1 MLEQLLR
8 HLKNYFVAE
17 KYFGVYKIE
26 KGSITLPFLF
36 EGQYF
41 RIIGSVFNDGIYQY
55 PVSTLTDE
63 EFDGAIWA
71 LAIPPEIINLADEI
85 KQWQEQYGASANS
98 PYQSESFG
106 GYSYTA
112 KSNNTEENN
121 GSYTWKDAFASR
133 LHVWRKI

>member
-17 KYFGVYKIE
+17 MYFDVYKIE

-71 LAIPPEIINLADEI
+71 LAIPPEVISLADEI
-85 KQWQEQYGASANS
+85 KNWQEKYGESANS

-112 KSNNTEENN
+112 KSNNSMGGNK
-121 GSYTWKDAFASR
+121 SFTWKDAFASR
-133 LHVWRKI
+133 LNDWRKL

>member
-8 HLKNYFVAE
+8 QIKNYFVAE

-26 KGSITLPFLF
+26 KGSITLPFLVD
-36 EGQYF
+36 GQYF
-41 RIIGSVFNDGIYQY
+41 RIIGSVFNDGIYKY
-55 PVSTLTDE
+55 PVATLTDE

-112 KSNNTEENN
+112 KSNNTAENN
-121 GSYTWKDAFASR
+121 GSYTWKDAFESR
-133 LHVWRKI
+133 LNAWRRI

>member
-8 HLKNYFVAE
+8 HLKKYFVAK
-17 KYFGVYKIE
+17 KYYGIFKVE
-26 KGSITLPFLF
+26 EGSITLPSLI

-71 LAIPPEIINLADEI
+71 LAIPPEVITLSEEI
-85 KQWQEQYGASANS
+85 KKWQEQYGASANS

-112 KSNNTEENN
+112 KSKNDGKNF
-121 GSYTWKDAFASR
+121 TWKDVFADR
-133 LHVWRKI
+133 LNEWRKL

>member
-8 HLKNYFVAE
+8 QIKNYFVAE

-71 LAIPPEIINLADEI
+71 LAIPPEVISLADEI
-85 KQWQEQYGASANS
+85 KNWQEKYGESANS

-112 KSNNTEENN
+112 KSNNSMGGNK
-121 GSYTWKDAFASR
+121 SFTWKDAFASR
-133 LHVWRKI
+133 LNDWRKI

>member
-17 KYFGVYKIE
+17 MYFDVYKIE

-71 LAIPPEIINLADEI
+71 LAIPPEVISLADEI
-85 KQWQEQYGASANS
+85 KKWQEKYGESANS

-112 KSNNTEENN
+112 KSNNSMGGNK
-121 GSYTWKDAFASR
+121 SFTWKDAFASR
-133 LHVWRKI
+133 LNDWRKV

>member
-17 KYFGVYKIE
+17 MYFDVYKIE

-71 LAIPPEIINLADEI
+71 LAIPPEVISLADEI
-85 KQWQEQYGASANS
+85 KKWQEKYGESANS

-112 KSNNTEENN
+112 KSNNSMGGNK
-121 GSYTWKDAFASR
+121 SFTWKDAFASR
-133 LHVWRKI
+133 LNDWRKI

>member
-17 KYFGVYKIE
+17 MYFDVYKIE

-71 LAIPPEIINLADEI
+71 LAIPPEVISLADEI
-85 KQWQEQYGASANS
+85 KKWQEKYGESANS

-106 GYSYTA
+106 GYSYTS
-112 KSNNTEENN
+112 KSNNSMGGNK
-121 GSYTWKDAFASR
+121 SFTWKDAFASR
-133 LHVWRKI
+133 LNDWRKI

>member
-1 MLEQLLR
+1 MLEQILR

-17 KYFGVYKIE
+17 MYFDVYKIE

-71 LAIPPEIINLADEI
+71 LAIPPEVISLADEI
-85 KQWQEQYGASANS
+85 KNWQEKYGESANS

-112 KSNNTEENN
+112 KSNNSMGGNK
-121 GSYTWKDAFASR
+121 SFTWKDAFASR
-133 LHVWRKI
+133 LNDWRKI

>member
-71 LAIPPEIINLADEI
+71 LAIPPEIISLADEI
-85 KQWQEQYGASANS
+85 KNWQEKYGESANS

-112 KSNNTEENN
+112 KSNNSMGGNK
-121 GSYTWKDAFASR
+121 SFTWKDAFASR
-133 LHVWRKI
+133 LNDWRKI

>member
-41 RIIGSVFNDGIYQY
+41 RIIGSVFNDGIYKY
-55 PVSTLTDE
+55 PVATLTDE

-71 LAIPPEIINLADEI
+71 LAIPPEVISLADEI
-85 KQWQEQYGASANS
+85 KNWQEKYGESANS

-112 KSNNTEENN
+112 KSNNSMGGNK
-121 GSYTWKDAFASR
+121 SFTWKDAFASR
-133 LHVWRKI
+133 LNDWRKI

>member
-17 KYFGVYKIE
+17 MYFDVYKIE

-71 LAIPPEIINLADEI
+71 LAIPPEVISLADEI
-85 KQWQEQYGASANS
+85 KNWQEKYGESANS

-112 KSNNTEENN
+112 KSNNSMGGNK
-121 GSYTWKDAFASR
+121 SFTWKDAFASR
-133 LHVWRKI
+133 LNDWRKI

>member
-8 HLKNYFVAE
+8 QIKNYFVAE

-26 KGSITLPFLF
+26 KGSITLPFLI

-63 EFDGAIWA
+63 EFNGAIWA

-85 KQWQEQYGASANS
+85 NQWQEQYGASTNS

-106 GYSYTA
+106 GYSYTV
-112 KSNNTEENN
+112 KNNNESNNF
-121 GSYTWKDAFASR
+121 TWKNAFANR
-133 LHVWRKI
+133 LNEWRKI

>member
-55 PVSTLTDE
+55 PVATLTDE

-71 LAIPPEIINLADEI
+71 LAIPPEIISLADEI
-85 KQWQEQYGASANS
+85 KNWQEKYGESANS

-112 KSNNTEENN
+112 KSNNSMGGNK
-121 GSYTWKDAFASR
+121 SFTWKDAFASR
-133 LHVWRKI
+133 LNDWRKI

>member
-8 HLKNYFVAE
+8 HLKNYFAAE
-17 KYFGVYKIE
+17 KYFGAYKIE
-26 KGSITLPFLF
+26 KGSITLPFLI

-41 RIIGSVFNDGIYQY
+41 RIIGSVFNDGIYKY
-55 PVSTLTDE
+55 PDATLTDE

-71 LAIPPEIINLADEI
+71 LAIPPEVISLADEI
-85 KQWQEQYGASANS
+85 KNWQEKYGENVNS

-112 KSNNTEENN
+112 KNNNEGNN
-121 GSYTWKDAFASR
+121 FTWKNAFANR
-133 LHVWRKI
+133 LNEWRKI